1 MTIITLPTYQK
12 HWIHTKPY
20 GHDIVIWCDTG
31 KTTIECRWQNTE
43 RDDDG
48 RVKQKETK
56 IMTDSFL
63 STKMKQLKN
72 IQATVESTTGE
83 TQEMWINKWYELI
96 RSIAKERKIERT
108 NYMVREFLEVHLGTS
123 LSGLSNFERGSRLRD
138 RGQKTNK
145 INVFRVLSSFFL

>member
-43 RDDDG
+43 RDTNG
-48 RVKQKETK
+48 RVKQKDRKDKRTETTTTTGATT
-56 IMTDSFL
+56 MTDSFL

-83 TQEMWINKWYELI
+83 TQEMWITKWYQLI
-96 RSIAKERKIERT
+96 RSIAKEIE
-108 NYMVREFLEVHLGTS
+108 
-123 LSGLSNFERGSRLRD
+123 
-138 RGQKTNK
+138 
-145 INVFRVLSSFFL
+145 SSS